1 MLIYDLV
8 NGYVCITQ
16 TEQSQGSWKSPLQP
30 AESLGYSQKHEEWA
44 T

>member
-8 NGYVCITQ
+8 NGYVCIKQ
-16 TEQSQGSWKSPLQP
+16 TEQSQRNWKSPLQSV
-30 AESLGYSQKHEEWA
+30 ESLCYSQKHEKWA